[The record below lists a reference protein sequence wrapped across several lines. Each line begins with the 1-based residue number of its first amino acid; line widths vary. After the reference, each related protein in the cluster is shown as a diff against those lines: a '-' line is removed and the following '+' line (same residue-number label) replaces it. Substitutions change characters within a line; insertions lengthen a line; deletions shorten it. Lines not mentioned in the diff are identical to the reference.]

1 VSTDRLD
8 QTSEQSPAEATS
20 AAAFFRA
27 DGDQLVPAEFAT
39 SPWGPVLHGRLIGG
53 LVARAA
59 GQALAERPELV
70 CSRLTVDLFR
80 AAALAP
86 VRVSARSVR
95 AGRRITVLDVT
106 IEQDDGLVGQGRAV
120 LLRRSE
126 QPAGPHRPAPV
137 WDAPLPE
144 RLGPALSLAHPGW
157 TPPWEAWRVGT
168 PGDTGGPLAGGVWM
182 RDIHPLVDGEPLTP
196 LERVGMAADMV
207 SPVSNASPQGLSFIN
222 ADYTIYLGRE
232 PEGEFVG
239 VQPAGHVSALGV
251 AAGQCVLHDSRGAV
265 GFAGTAA
272 VANPTLG
279 SQAGRPDRG

>member
-1 VSTDRLD
+1 
-8 QTSEQSPAEATS
+8 
-20 AAAFFRA
+20 
-27 DGDQLVPAEFAT
+27 
-39 SPWGPVLHGRLIGG
+39 
-53 LVARAA
+53 
-59 GQALAERPELV
+59 
-70 CSRLTVDLFR
+70 
-80 AAALAP
+80 
-86 VRVSARSVR
+86 
-95 AGRRITVLDVT
+95 
-106 IEQDDGLVGQGRAV
+106 
-120 LLRRSE
+120 
-126 QPAGPHRPAPV
+126 
-137 WDAPLPE
+137 
-144 RLGPALSLAHPGW
+144 
-157 TPPWEAWRVGT
+157 
-168 PGDTGGPLAGGVWM
+168 M